1 MKLGVVVVAIVAGL
15 ALIGTYAALGGTS
28 FRPSAVADPC
38 AERPIQPT
46 TTTAESL
53 ERVVLRAADTV
64 ACGLGVSREEL
75 VLSMRSVD
83 RLERLATRQGVDR
96 DQLEQALRR
105 GLIDAADEAQ
115 ATGLVGERTAGV
127 LRAAA
132 GSLPLSLLLAIVR
145 GGSSLLSS

>member
-1 MKLGVVVVAIVAGL
+1 MRLGVVVVAIVAGL

-28 FRPSAVADPC
+28 FHPSPVADPC
-38 AERPIQPT
+38 VEREVRAT
-46 TTTAESL
+46 TSTAESL

-83 RLERLATRQGVDR
+83 RLDRLAARQDMDR

-115 ATGLVGERTAGV
+115 AAGLVGEKTAGV

>member
-1 MKLGVVVVAIVAGL
+1 MRLGAVVAAIAVGL

-28 FRPSAVADPC
+28 FQPSAVADPC
-38 AERPIQPT
+38 AERPGRST
-46 TTTAESL
+46 SGTAESL

-83 RLERLATRQGVDR
+83 RLERLAARRGVDR
-96 DQLEQALRR
+96 NDLEQALRK
-105 GLIDAADEAQ
+105 GLIEAADEAQ
-115 ATGLVGERTAGV
+115 AQGLVGERTADV

-132 GSLPLSLLLAIVR
+132 GALPLSLLLAIVR
-145 GGSSLLSS
+145 GGSSLLTQ